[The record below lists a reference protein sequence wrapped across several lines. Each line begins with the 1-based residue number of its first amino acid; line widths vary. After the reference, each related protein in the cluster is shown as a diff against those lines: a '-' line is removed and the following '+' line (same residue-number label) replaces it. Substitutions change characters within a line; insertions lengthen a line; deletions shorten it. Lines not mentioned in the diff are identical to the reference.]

1 MAQWCGRRIERG
13 DDPVAARTLA
23 PLVQALAG
31 IARAVGQPETGGEID
46 DFAAVIAWR
55 GARDEAPPPATT
67 VTEIDLAPSRRGLD
81 LRAVLE
87 RATTEIDAGLVAG
100 FTRLL
105 SVTEHLSAAGSW
117 PSFVHPRLGSGS
129 GGLGDDPLVC
139 ALYVDALRA
148 LAVTEDVAHTS
159 LLLLPIVPDAWL
171 GRPELDG
178 PSLTDIRILAPGLSR
193 EWSTTAR
200 SGEALLV
207 RPISSTRKP

>member
-1 MAQWCGRRIERG
+1 
-13 DDPVAARTLA
+13 
-23 PLVQALAG
+23 
-31 IARAVGQPETGGEID
+31 
-46 DFAAVIAWR
+46 VIAWR
-55 GARDEAPPPATT
+55 GARNETPPPATT

-171 GRPELDG
+171 GRPIDVSRVPTFAGTLAFSVRWHGPNAALLWEVDG
-178 PSLTDIRILAPGLSR
+178 PLLTDIRISAPGLSR

-207 RPISSTRKP
+207 RPISSTREP